1 MLFDRRRYASYS
13 DQKKKR
19 HYFRWALLGFVVFYA
34 CYIALTTL
42 FFSTRVLESDTMQP
56 ELRAGDRFIVSSYA
70 VRSLMPDGWWQTH
83 ALPFH
88 RGNVVVIDRAFNDPH
103 SFFDRILDGW
113 IRFFTLQRI
122 GFLQKE
128 PSYIKRVIGL
138 PGDEITMTNFVL
150 RIKPK
155 GADFPFTEFELSD
168 KTYDVTI
175 PQVPALWDASIPF
188 SGNRETIVLGDD
200 ECFVLSDD
208 RSNTNDSRTWGPVPV
223 DSIIGKA
230 LFRYW
235 PLTRFGRP

>member
-1 MLFDRRRYASYS
+1 MFFGKYRYASYA

-19 HYFRWALLGFVVFYA
+19 HRFRWAVLGFFIFYV

-42 FFSTRVLESDTMQP
+42 VFSTKVLENDAMQP
-56 ELRAGDRFIVSSYA
+56 ELRIGDRFIVSSYT
-70 VRSLMPDGWWQTH
+70 VYSLLPDGWLNH
-83 ALPFH
+83 ALPFR
-88 RGNVVVIDRAFNDPH
+88 RGNVVLVDTAFDTPH
-103 SFFDRILDGW
+103 SLFDRILDGV
-113 IRFFTLQRI
+113 IRFFTAQRI
-122 GFLQKE
+122 GFLQRE
-128 PSYIKRVIGL
+128 PLYIKRVIGL
-138 PGDEITMTNFVL
+138 PGDEITMTNYVL

-155 GADFPFTEFELSD
+155 DASYTFTEFELSD

-175 PQVPALWDASIPF
+175 PQVPALWDGSIPF
-188 SGNRETIVLGDD
+188 SGNQETIVLGED